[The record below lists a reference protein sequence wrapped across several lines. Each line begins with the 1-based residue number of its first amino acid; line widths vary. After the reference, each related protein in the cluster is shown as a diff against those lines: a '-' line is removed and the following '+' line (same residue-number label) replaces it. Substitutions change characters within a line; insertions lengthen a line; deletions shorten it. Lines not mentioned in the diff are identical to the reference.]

1 MQLLK
6 GLVLGLLVNRGF
18 GQTDPLPTDDGAVD
32 TVAEPVATDA
42 PDPSVFEPSAP
53 PPEGQCNELHLKI

>member
-6 GLVLGLLVNRGF
+6 GLLLGLLVNRGF

-42 PDPSVFEPSAP
+42 PDPSVLEPSAP
-53 PPEGQCNELHLKI
+53 PPEG